1 MVMEKAGIKVGPG
14 KPLLPGRT
22 PDGWHTLPLSAEA
35 GTHWLRTLLLLDP
48 GFEKERWPKLG
59 THSAKSTCL
68 SWMSKWGTSPD
79 VRRLMGYHV
88 GDKCSTMM
96 MYGKDNTSAG
106 LRELDTIIAAI
117 RAEDFRPD
125 FPRAC
130 MFRKGL
136 LSAAGRMDLG
146 EDASRKDDDVLDDD
160 SSSVDSADED
170 KPDHAEL
177 EAAEDAVIGRWDGG
191 VDIEK
196 LPTGASFS
204 RHNISR
210 IIHLSDGGTAGKFV
224 CGREASLSYFALE
237 SRPQNLVPVCKQ
249 CFAKYA
255 LKR

>member
-1 MVMEKAGIKVGPG
+1 MEKAGIKVGPG

-68 SWMSKWGTSPD
+68 SWMSKWGTSPE

-96 MYGKDNTSAG
+96 IYGKDNTSAG
-106 LRELDTIIAAI
+106 LRELDTIITAI
-117 RAEDFRPD
+117 RDEDFRPD

-136 LSAAGRMDLG
+136 FSAAGGMDLG
-146 EDASRKDDDVLDDD
+146 EDAGRKDDCLSDDD
-160 SSSVDSADED
+160 SSSVDSADEETR
-170 KPDHAEL
+170 P
-177 EAAEDAVIGRWDGG
+177 EDAVIGRWDGG
-191 VDIEK
+191 VDIGK
-196 LPTGASFS
+196 LPTDASFS
-204 RHNISR
+204 RHNIPR
-210 IIHLSDGGTAGKFV
+210 IIHLSDGGSAGKFS
-224 CGREASLSYFALE
+224 CGREASLSYFRLE

-255 LKR
+255 LKH